1 MAWSF
6 INLKKLVLRYP
17 GGQEQEIAPCNH
29 PDVNDELTSEIMAH
43 PLNGNGDAVARWQY
57 EGEAAYYALSA
68 LGVGTINLFAI
79 YPLLSDQQYIDLY
92 NPKIGHDRAFIR
104 FIKNQS
110 TYYSFSVWAYYFGQR
125 ITLQGRW
132 QSTYRIDYQSSL
144 VKPEECGIGFLYDS
158 SNGNCAYFSQL
169 HTETYPGS
177 VGSTPKNC
185 YIYCKGGSNSDRIQ
199 ACLSALITGNIEEGG
214 GGGVGP
220 YDDGGI
226 SEPGGGDPD
235 EQHFDEESDEIGE
248 PTLPTFTAT
257 GSGMVT
263 AYVPTLSEMNDIA
276 DYLIDPNIIQVLAGT
291 VLKLSDVII
300 GLNLFPFSVPASQS
314 KVVSLNLMGARLGT
328 GITCHYADQQF
339 ITLDMG
345 SIQIEKCWDNCLDF
359 NPYTRISI
367 FLPFCG
373 YYELDT
379 DEVMGRTVNVKYKVD
394 IMTGSCVALVIV
406 DGSVM
411 YQFAG
416 QCASQIPVSSVSF
429 DGMIS
434 SMIDLG
440 MTVASAQAAV
450 GGAAAAAE
458 EASDAF
464 FAASNAGI
472 STRDFATLGGRMA
485 DTSANLVDVKS
496 AAGRQMIGATANAIL
511 SSKGF
516 YSHAGGLSSAPGFLG
531 VRKPFIIKKIPK
543 QSIPEGYGRLR
554 GYPSNITSKLE
565 DLSGYTEV
573 EEIQLNIPNATVAE
587 ISECERIL
595 KAGCYL

>member
-1 MAWSF
+1 MSF
-6 INLKKLVLRYP
+6 LPIRLKSLTLVYGSDSSQITPYGVSSTISAEDNQMNSTPYSSNTIVNNPNTDIQPTLYNQLLNMTFNAPDLVSLFNRMTVGSSAFIYADEVP
-17 GGQEQEIAPCNH
+17 HTVNIEIVKQRVQFAGHREFN
-29 PDVNDELTSEIMAH
+29 VYLNFYGNRFLIFNQQLND
-43 PLNGNGDAVARWQY
+43 LNGYTHY
-57 EGEAAYYALSA
+57 EKNWSISFAYDTVSER
-68 LGVGTINLFAI
+68 GTIYMIA
-79 YPLLSDQQYIDLY
+79 QQRNYQY
-92 NPKIGHDRAFIR
+92 G
-104 FIKNQS
+104 
-110 TYYSFSVWAYYFGQR
+110 TYYINRLFS
-125 ITLQGRW
+125 T
-132 QSTYRIDYQSSL
+132 
-144 VKPEECGIGFLYDS
+144 
-158 SNGNCAYFSQL
+158 
-169 HTETYPGS
+169 S
-177 VGSTPKNC
+177 VGRNASEQGMIN
-185 YIYCKGGSNSDRIQ
+185 
-199 ACLSALITGNIEEGG
+199 ALVRMFITNNIPSGG
-214 GGGVGP
+214 GDDPYSGGG
-220 YDDGGI
+220 Y

-235 EQHFDEESDEIGE
+235 EQNFDEQSDTIAE
-248 PTLPTFTAT
+248 PSLPSYTAT

-263 AYVPTLSEMNDIA
+263 AYVPTLSEMNNIA
-276 DYLIDPNIIQVLAGT
+276 DYLIDPNIIQALAGT

-345 SIQIEKCWDNCLDF
+345 SIQIEKCWDNCLDY
-359 NPYTRISI
+359 NPYTRISL

-379 DEVMGRTVNVKYKVD
+379 DEVMGRTVNVKYKID

-440 MTVASAQAAV
+440 LSIASAQAAV

-458 EASDAF
+458 SAEEAFMSAKGADNII
-464 FAASNAGI
+464 AAG
-472 STRDFATLGGRMA
+472 DRMLA
-485 DTSANLVDVKS
+485 AKENVVNVKG
-496 AAGRQMIGATANAIL
+496 AAGRQLMGATANAIL

-543 QSIPEGYGRLR
+543 QSIPEGYGKMR
-554 GYPSNITSKLE
+554 GYPSNIKSKLS

-587 ISECERIL
+587 IAECERIL

>member
-1 MAWSF
+1 MSF
-6 INLKKLVLRYP
+6 LPIRLKSLTLVYGSDSSQITPYDVSSLLSEERSQMNSSPYSGNEIVTSAYQDLSPAKYNEVMTMFFNSPNLASLFDRMTVGSSAFIYADEVPHTVNIEIVKQRVEYAGFREFRFYLNFYGTRFVIATQQMNNYATVYNKNWTISFAYDGNSERGTIYIISQISGVESGNNGYVFRYFNTSV
-17 GGQEQEIAPCNH
+17 GRN
-29 PDVNDELTSEIMAH
+29 TSEQGMI
-43 PLNGNGDAVARWQY
+43 N
-57 EGEAAYYALSA
+57 AL
-68 LGVGTINLFAI
+68 V
-79 YPLLSDQQYIDLY
+79 
-92 NPKIGHDRAFIR
+92 RMFIT
-104 FIKNQS
+104 NNVPS
-110 TYYSFSVWAYYFGQR
+110 
-125 ITLQGRW
+125 
-132 QSTYRIDYQSSL
+132 
-144 VKPEECGIGFLYDS
+144 
-158 SNGNCAYFSQL
+158 
-169 HTETYPGS
+169 
-177 VGSTPKNC
+177 
-185 YIYCKGGSNSDRIQ
+185 
-199 ACLSALITGNIEEGG
+199 GG
-214 GGGVGP
+214 GDDPYSGGG
-220 YDDGGI
+220 Y

-235 EQHFDEESDEIGE
+235 EQNFDEQSDVISE
-248 PTLPTFTAT
+248 PSLPSYTAT

-263 AYVPTLSEMNDIA
+263 AYVPTLNEMNDIA
-276 DYLIDPNIIQVLAGT
+276 DYLIDPNIIQALAGT

-345 SIQIEKCWDNCLDF
+345 SIQIEKCWDNCLDY
-359 NPYTRISI
+359 NPYTRISL

-379 DEVMGRTVNVKYKVD
+379 DEVMGRMVNVKYKID

-440 MTVASAQAAV
+440 LSIASAQAAV

-458 EASDAF
+458 SAEEAFMSAKGADNII
-464 FAASNAGI
+464 AAG
-472 STRDFATLGGRMA
+472 DRMLA
-485 DTSANLVDVKS
+485 AKENVVNVKG
-496 AAGRQMIGATANAIL
+496 AAGRQLMGATANAIL

-543 QSIPEGYGRLR
+543 QSIPEGYGKMR
-554 GYPSNITSKLE
+554 GYPSNIKSKLS

-587 ISECERIL
+587 IAECERIL

>member
-6 INLKKLVLRYP
+6 INLKKLVIRYP
-17 GGQEQEIAPCNH
+17 SSQEEEIAPFKH
-29 PDVNDELTSEIMAH
+29 PDVNDELSRAIMSN
-43 PLNGNGDAVARWQY
+43 PLNITNADAVARWRQ
-57 EGEAAYYALSA
+57 EGPEAYYALSA
-68 LGVGTINLFAI
+68 LGVGSINLFAI
-79 YPLLSDQQYIDLY
+79 YPLLTNQQYIDLY
-92 NPKIGHDRAFIR
+92 NPEIGHDRAFIR

-110 TYYSFSVWAYYFGQR
+110 NYYSFSVWAYYFGQR
-125 ITLQGRW
+125 STMNGRW
-132 QSTYRIDYQSSL
+132 TSTYTIAQQTKL

-158 SNGNCAYFSQL
+158 ANGNCAYFSQL
-169 HTETYPGS
+169 HLETYPGDF
-177 VGSTPKNC
+177 GSEPKNC
-185 YIYCKGGSNSDRIQ
+185 YIYSLGNSNNDRVQ

-214 GGGVGP
+214 GGGAGP
-220 YDDGGI
+220 YDGGGN
-226 SEPGGGDPD
+226 SDTGGGDPD
-235 EQHFDEESDEIGE
+235 EQHFDEASDVIGE
-248 PTLPTFTAT
+248 PTLPSYTAT

-328 GITCHYADQQF
+328 GITCHYADRQF

-345 SIQIEKCWDNCLDF
+345 SIQIVKCWDNCLDF

-379 DEVMGRTVNVKYKVD
+379 DEVMGRTVNVKYKID
-394 IMTGSCVALVIV
+394 IITGSCVALVIV

-458 EASDAF
+458 SAEEAFMNAKGAENIIATGDRML
-464 FAASNAGI
+464 AAKENVV
-472 STRDFATLGGRMA
+472 
-485 DTSANLVDVKS
+485 NVKG
-496 AAGRQMIGATANAIL
+496 AAGRQLMGATANSIL

-531 VRKPFIIKKIPK
+531 CRTPFIIKKIPR
-543 QSIPEGYGRLR
+543 QSVPEGYGKMR
-554 GYPSNITSKLE
+554 GYPSNIKSKLS

-587 ISECERIL
+587 IAECERIL